1 MTASPEEALGRTC
14 GPACYTLGSLVN
26 RLLMTGPALSDR
38 TRRILA
44 TLVRAYIETGEPVA
58 SATLAHRAGLHLSSA
73 TVRHV
78 LAQLEEMGYV
88 WQPHTSA
95 GRVPTDAGYRFY
107 VDMLLEGRRPTK
119 DVSAVEA
126 RLRQEAGDAPLMDD
140 LLSST
145 SHVLSE
151 ASRSVGFAI
160 APSNAQALFHRI
172 EFVPLSGSRILVVVV
187 ASGNQVSQ
195 KTVDIGEAVNVSELV
210 QAANFLNSE
219 FSGRTL
225 EEVRTGVVERLK
237 EERSLYDQLLGLALR
252 LASSSFENLES
263 PTAVYIDG
271 ASTLLDEVVQASG
284 ISPATLRGLLRMVE
298 EKQRLVRMLT
308 EYIDGPGLTV
318 VIGAEHNDPELRPFS
333 LIAATYFD
341 GRSTGTVGVIG
352 PTRMRYSKA
361 ISVVDIAA
369 MAVARVLR
377 SVNQRGS

>member
-1 MTASPEEALGRTC
+1 MSA
-14 GPACYTLGSLVN
+14 
-26 RLLMTGPALSDR
+26 PALSDR

-44 TLVRAYIETGEPVA
+44 TLIRSYIETGEPVS
-58 SATLAHRAGLHLSSA
+58 SATLAQKAGLNLSSA
-73 TVRHV
+73 TVRNV
-78 LAQLEEMGYV
+78 LSQLEEMGLVY
-88 WQPHTSA
+88 QPHTSA

-107 VDMLLEGRRPTK
+107 VDALLEGRRASK
-119 DVSAVEA
+119 DPSAVEA

-151 ASRSVGFAI
+151 ASRHIGFAI
-160 APSNAQALFHRI
+160 APPNAQAIFHRI
-172 EFVPLSGSRILVVVV
+172 EFVPLSGTRVLVVVV

-195 KTVDIGEAVNVSELV
+195 KTVDIGESLQMPELV
-210 QAANFLNSE
+210 QAANFLNAE
-219 FSGRTL
+219 FAGRTL
-225 EEVRTGVVERLK
+225 DEVRTGVVDRLR

-252 LASSSFENLES
+252 LASSSFSNLEQ

-271 ASTLLDEVVQASG
+271 ASTLLEEVVSASG
-284 ISPATLRGLLRMVE
+284 IAANTLRTLLRMVE
-298 EKQRLVRMLT
+298 EKQRLVRMLN

-333 LIAATYFD
+333 LVASTYFD

-377 SVNQRGS
+377 DVN

>member
-1 MTASPEEALGRTC
+1 MSAT
-14 GPACYTLGSLVN
+14 V
-26 RLLMTGPALSDR
+26 LSDR

-44 TLVRAYIETGEPVA
+44 TLVRAYIETGEPVS
-58 SATLAHRAGLHLSSA
+58 SATLAHRAGLNVSSA
-73 TVRHV
+73 TVRNI
-78 LAQLEEMGYV
+78 LAQLEEMGHV

-95 GRVPTDAGYRFY
+95 GRVPTDTGYRCY
-107 VDMLLEGRRPTK
+107 VDMLIESRRATR

-151 ASRSVGFAI
+151 ASRHVGFAI
-160 APSNAQALFHRI
+160 GPPNGQAIFHRI
-172 EFVPLSGSRILVVVV
+172 EFVPLSGNRILVVVV

-195 KTVDIGEAVNVSELV
+195 KTVDIGEAVTDSEMV

-219 FSGRTL
+219 FAGRTL
-225 EEVRTGVVERLK
+225 DQVRAGVLERLH

-252 LASSSFENLES
+252 LASSSFANLER

-271 ASTLLDEVVQASG
+271 ASTLLEEVVQASG
-284 ISPATLRGLLRMVE
+284 ISAATLRTLLRMVE

-308 EYIDGPGLTV
+308 EYMDGPGLTV

-333 LIAATYFD
+333 LIASTYFD

-352 PTRMRYSKA
+352 PTRMRYSRA
-361 ISVVDIAA
+361 ISMVDVAA
-369 MAVARVLR
+369 LAVARVLR
-377 SVNQRGS
+377 DVN

>member
-1 MTASPEEALGRTC
+1 MS
-14 GPACYTLGSLVN
+14 
-26 RLLMTGPALSDR
+26 GPALSDR

-58 SATLAHRAGLHLSSA
+58 SATLAHKAGLNLSSA
-73 TVRHV
+73 TVRNV
-78 LAQLEEMGYV
+78 LAQLEEMGFV

-107 VDMLLEGRRPTK
+107 VDMLLDARRSTK

-126 RLRQEAGDAPLMDD
+126 RLRQEAGGDPLMDD
-140 LLSST
+140 LLAST

-151 ASRSVGFAI
+151 GSKGVGFAI
-160 APSNAQALFHRI
+160 APPNAQALFQRI

-195 KTVDIGEAVNVSELV
+195 KTVDIGESVNTSELV
-210 QAANFLNSE
+210 QAANYLNAE

-225 EEVRTGVVERLK
+225 DDVRTGVVQRLK

-252 LASSSFENLES
+252 LASSSFENLDR
-263 PTAVYIDG
+263 PTSVYLDG
-271 ASTLLDEVVQASG
+271 TSTLLEEVQASG
-284 ISPATLRGLLRMVE
+284 ISASTLRTLWRMVE
-298 EKQRLVRMLT
+298 EKQRLVRMLN

-333 LIAATYFD
+333 VIASSFSD

-352 PTRMRYSKA
+352 PTRMRYNKA
-361 ISVVDIAA
+361 ITVVDIAA
-369 MAVARVLR
+369 LAVARVLR
-377 SVNQRGS
+377 DVN

>member
-1 MTASPEEALGRTC
+1 MS
-14 GPACYTLGSLVN
+14 
-26 RLLMTGPALSDR
+26 GPALSDR

-44 TLVRAYIETGEPVA
+44 SLVRAYIESGEPVS
-58 SATLAHRAGLHLSSA
+58 SATLAHKAGLNLSSA
-73 TVRHV
+73 TVRNV
-78 LAQLEEMGYV
+78 LAQLEEMGFV

-95 GRVPTDAGYRFY
+95 GRVPTDAGYRCY
-107 VDMLLEGRRPTK
+107 VDTLLDGRRSAK

-140 LLSST
+140 LLSTT

-151 ASRSVGFAI
+151 ASKGVGFAI
-160 APSNAQALFHRI
+160 APPNAQALFQRI
-172 EFVPLSGSRILVVVV
+172 EFVPISGSRILVVVV

-195 KTVDIGEAVNVSELV
+195 KTVDIGESVNPSELV
-210 QAANFLNSE
+210 QAANYLNSE

-225 EEVRTGVVERLK
+225 DEVRAGVIERLK
-237 EERSLYDQLLGLALR
+237 EQRSLYDQLLGLALR
-252 LASSSFENLES
+252 LASSSFENLEQ

-271 ASTLLDEVVQASG
+271 ASTLLEEVVQASG
-284 ISPATLRGLLRMVE
+284 ISAATLRALWRMVE

-308 EYIDGPGLTV
+308 EYIDGPGMTV

-333 LIAATYFD
+333 LIASTYFD

-361 ISVVDIAA
+361 INVVDIAA
-369 MAVARVLR
+369 LAVARVLR
-377 SVNQRGS
+377 DVN

>member
-1 MTASPEEALGRTC
+1 
-14 GPACYTLGSLVN
+14 
-26 RLLMTGPALSDR
+26 MTGPALSDR

-44 TLVRAYIETGEPVA
+44 TLVRSYIETGEPVA
-58 SATLAHRAGLHLSSA
+58 SATLAHRAGLNLSSA
-73 TVRHV
+73 TVRNV

-95 GRVPTDAGYRFY
+95 GRVPTDAGYRAY
-107 VDMLLEGRRPTK
+107 VDMLLDTRRSTK

-151 ASRSVGFAI
+151 AGKGVGFAI
-160 APSNAQALFHRI
+160 APPNAEALFQHI
-172 EFVPLSGSRILVVVV
+172 EFVPLSGSRILVVMV

-195 KTVDIGEAVNVSELV
+195 KTVDIGEPVNMSELV
-210 QAANFLNSE
+210 QAANYLNSE

-225 EEVRTGVVERLK
+225 DEVRAGVIERLK

-252 LASSSFENLES
+252 LASSSFENLDR
-263 PTAVYIDG
+263 PTSVNVDG
-271 ASTLLDEVVQASG
+271 ATTLLEEVVQASG
-284 ISPATLRGLLRMVE
+284 ISTATLKALWRMVE
-298 EKQRLVRMLT
+298 EKQRLVGILT

-318 VIGAEHNDPELRPFS
+318 VIGSEHSDPELRPFS

-341 GRSTGTVGVIG
+341 GRSTGTVGIIG

-361 ISVVDIAA
+361 ISAVDIAA

-377 SVNQRGS
+377 DAN

>member
-1 MTASPEEALGRTC
+1 MST
-14 GPACYTLGSLVN
+14 
-26 RLLMTGPALSDR
+26 PALSDR

-44 TLVRAYIETGEPVA
+44 TLVRSYIETGEPVA
-58 SATLAHRAGLHLSSA
+58 SATLAHKAGLNVSSA
-73 TVRHV
+73 TVRNV
-78 LAQLEEMGYV
+78 LAQLEDMGYV

-95 GRVPTDAGYRFY
+95 GRVPTDAGYRCY
-107 VDMLLEGRRPTK
+107 VDMLLDSRRSTK

-151 ASRSVGFAI
+151 AGKGVGFAI
-160 APSNAQALFHRI
+160 APPNAQALFQRI
-172 EFVPLSGSRILVVVV
+172 EFVPLSGSRILVVMV

-195 KTVDIGEAVNVSELV
+195 KSVDIGEAVNISELV
-210 QAANFLNSE
+210 QAANYLNSE

-225 EEVRTGVVERLK
+225 DEVRAGVIERLK

-252 LASSSFENLES
+252 LASSSFENLDQ
-263 PTAVYIDG
+263 PTAVYVDG
-271 ASTLLDEVVQASG
+271 ATTLLEEVVQASG
-284 ISPATLRGLLRMVE
+284 ISAATLKALWRMVE

-308 EYIDGPGLTV
+308 EYIEGPGLTV

-341 GRSTGTVGVIG
+341 GRSNGTVGIIG

-361 ISVVDIAA
+361 ISAVDIAA
-369 MAVARVLR
+369 IAVARVLR
-377 SVNQRGS
+377 DVN